1 MRLTWVVPGAV
12 VVVGLF
18 AALDA
23 LRSSGGEPTASVSS
37 PTEAVTTQTETG
49 PDVESS
55 AELQTRRVVRLM
67 PGRVATNESFPIA
80 VTFMV
85 PPGWYGFQD
94 EIGFVLGMGLV
105 GGEVDLVPGG
115 ITVDVL
121 DSTLAQAA
129 RTLEQDEDI
138 RAKSPIRIG
147 ESPGRRYA
155 ARLGLHRDVT
165 LEDLGLPNVHATGS
179 PDLILLGAG
188 RKTLVI
194 RRAFT
199 TGLGRAQVKG
209 VLMSFRVTT
218 DGQEI
223 EQLGNR
229 WAQLFGAGQRC
240 NRFMGQPLCER
251 IDCERVGG
259 RTIRN
264 CTPLSPKVQRSFA
277 DAVVREIVIRGRH
290 AAARF
295 SNGETVRFTEAP
307 WDGRWFID
315 RVGAGRKLFADQR
328 G

>member
-105 GGEVDLVPGG
+105 GEEVDLFPGG
-115 ITVDVL
+115 ITVYVL
-121 DSTLAQAA
+121 DSALADAA
-129 RTLEQDEDI
+129 RRLEQV
-138 RAKSPIRIG
+138 KGVQVKFPVRIG
-147 ESPGRRYA
+147 GSLGRRYA
-155 ARLGLHRDVT
+155 ARRPLQRDVG
-165 LEDLGLPNVHATGS
+165 LEDLGVPVVLPPS

-194 RRAFT
+194 QRAFT
-199 TGLGRAQVKG
+199 TDADRAEVNG
-209 VLMSFRVTT
+209 VLMSFS
-218 DGQEI
+218 
-223 EQLGNR
+223 
-229 WAQLFGAGQRC
+229 
-240 NRFMGQPLCER
+240 
-251 IDCERVGG
+251 
-259 RTIRN
+259 
-264 CTPLSPKVQRSFA
+264 SP
-277 DAVVREIVIRGRH
+277 G
-290 AAARF
+290 
-295 SNGETVRFTEAP
+295 
-307 WDGRWFID
+307 
-315 RVGAGRKLFADQR
+315 
-328 G
+328 

>member
-1 MRLTWVVPGAV
+1 MSRTRLTWVVPGAV
-12 VVVGLF
+12 VAVGLF

-67 PGRVATNESFPIA
+67 SGRVATNERFPIA

-94 EIGFVLGMGLV
+94 RTRVILGRGLV
-105 GGEVDLVPGG
+105 GEEVDLVPGG
-115 ITVDVL
+115 ITVYVL
-121 DSTLAQAA
+121 DSALAGAA
-129 RTLEQDEDI
+129 RRLERVKGIQV
-138 RAKSPIRIG
+138 KSPVRIG
-147 ESPGRRYA
+147 GSLGRRYA
-155 ARLGLHRDVT
+155 SRPGLQRDVT
-165 LEDLGLPNVHATGS
+165 LNVLGVPGAVSAS

-194 RRAFT
+194 RRTFT
-199 TGLGRAQVKG
+199 TEADRAEVNG
-209 VLMSFRVTT
+209 ILMSFRVTT
-218 DGQEI
+218 DEQEI

-259 RTIRN
+259 RPIRN

-290 AAARF
+290 AAAIF
-295 SNGETVRFTEAP
+295 SNWETVRFTEPP
-307 WDGRWFID
+307 WGGPWSID
-315 RVGAGRKLFADQR
+315 RVGAGRKLFADQ
-328 G
+328 

>member
-1 MRLTWVVPGAV
+1 MSRARLTWVVPGAV
-12 VVVGLF
+12 VAVGLF

-23 LRSSGGEPTASVSS
+23 LRSYGGEPTASASS

-67 PGRVATNESFPIA
+67 PGRVATNERFPIV

-85 PPGWYGFQD
+85 PPGWYGYED
-94 EIGFVLGMGLV
+94 ETGFVLGMGLV
-105 GGEVDLVPGG
+105 GEEVDLVPGG
-115 ITVDVL
+115 ITVYVL
-121 DSTLAQAA
+121 DSALAGAA
-129 RTLEQDEDI
+129 RTIERVKGIQV
-138 RAKSPIRIG
+138 KSPVHIG
-147 ESPGRRYA
+147 GSLGRRYA
-155 ARLGLHRDVT
+155 RRLGQQREVT
-165 LEDLGLPNVHATGS
+165 LNDLGVPRVVPLH

-194 RRAFT
+194 LREFRTDAD
-199 TGLGRAQVKG
+199 GAEVNR

-218 DGQEI
+218 DEQEI

-229 WAQLFGAGQRC
+229 WARLFGAGQRC
-240 NRFMGQPLCER
+240 NRFMGQPVCER
-251 IDCERVGG
+251 IICTEVGG
-259 RTIRN
+259 FKIRN
-264 CTPLSPKVQRSFA
+264 CTPLSPKVQRWFA

-307 WDGRWFID
+307 WGGSWSID
-315 RVGAGRKLFADQR
+315 RVGAGRKLFAD